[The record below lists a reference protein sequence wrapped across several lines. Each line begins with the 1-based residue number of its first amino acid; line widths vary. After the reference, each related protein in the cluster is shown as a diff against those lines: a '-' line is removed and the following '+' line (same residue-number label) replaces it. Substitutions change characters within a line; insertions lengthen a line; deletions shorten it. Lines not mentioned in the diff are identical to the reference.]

1 MIKVI
6 FLRRVRW
13 IQPLYDGRYED
24 RYTRVQHVDHQGPHP
39 QTYHPQGSVHDGH
52 LRRKSR

>member
-6 FLRRVRW
+6 FLRRVGW

-24 RYTRVQHVDHQGPHP
+24 RYTRVQHVDHKGPHP